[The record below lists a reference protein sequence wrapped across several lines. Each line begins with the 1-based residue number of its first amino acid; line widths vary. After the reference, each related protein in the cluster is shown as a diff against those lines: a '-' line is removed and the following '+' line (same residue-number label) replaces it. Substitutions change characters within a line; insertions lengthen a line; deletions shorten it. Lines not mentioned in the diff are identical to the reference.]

1 MPEIENAVLSDNILI
16 EAVLFS
22 AGWHT
27 PAPCSVSLC
36 CIPQRWRWSA
46 STTLASFF
54 FPVFFYW
61 QVNEVCAASANAN
74 GSQIWLHPAHRHSGP
89 VMSFSVF
96 FLFSGLLG
104 DIQLRQAPALFAF
117 RADSSIT
124 RQQQQQ
130 QLVSAAVLSQVLLFW
145 CVAVDLW
152 DQAVGLLPTVVV
164 VVVVCLPH
172 IFIPALSLSGW
183 PCLSICN
190 LFRG

>member
-1 MPEIENAVLSDNILI
+1 MKCVLPVPMPVPMPMLSFTNL
-16 EAVLFS
+16 
-22 AGWHT
+22 T
-27 PAPCSVSLC
+27 APCT
-36 CIPQRWRWSA
+36 Q
-46 STTLASFF
+46 TL
-54 FPVFFYW
+54 
-61 QVNEVCAASANAN
+61 
-74 GSQIWLHPAHRHSGP
+74 SGP
-89 VMSFSVF
+89 VVSFGAF
-96 FLFSGLLG
+96 FLFSLLFSGLLG

-172 IFIPALSLSGW
+172 IFISALCLSGW
-183 PCLSICN
+183 LSVYLQFVQRLN
-190 LFRG
+190 SEREREKNRE